1 MTWWRRLR
9 RLALT
14 YTTRTFFFVFFF
26 IIIVLLLYYLFRCR
40 ALEALAFQRVD
51 HLVVSRWLFDQGQSL
66 ACLLAHP
73 TRREDNGWK
82 CRRHES
88 VWSWEWWW
96 DGWDWEERGF
106 SAVSFARTCWSPK
119 CGWNYFFFSSLNG
132 MKMSST
138 TSCCSSIDKFREV
151 LNEVLKKSSSPPL
164 FLGRCTNVPT
174 QSVCWGAGGD
184 CCSVVIADFPVSFFL
199 FSFSVVVFIFFF
211 VFLSVC
217 VGHCLPLP
225 RQ

>member
-14 YTTRTFFFVFFF
+14 YTTRTFFLC
-26 IIIVLLLYYLFRCR
+26 LLLHHHRPASLLFIQMPCTGS
-40 ALEALAFQRVD
+40 AGISA
-51 HLVVSRWLFDQGQSL
+51 RWPFSGQSVTVRSGPITS
-66 ACLLAHP
+66 LLARSP
-73 TRREDNGWK
+73 DQKGRQWLEMPSSRVCVILGMVMGWM
-82 CRRHES
+82 
-88 VWSWEWWW
+88 
-96 DGWDWEERGF
+96 GLRGKRIF
-106 SAVSFARTCWSPK
+106 SGFLCSNCWSPK

-199 FSFSVVVFIFFF
+199 FIFYVFVIIFFF
-211 VFLSVC
+211 VFLPVC